1 MKFQQKKT
9 VFNETNEENE
19 ENDEKEENEVSPVLC
34 YFVPFHTAV
43 QGMFQES
50 GERKSLGTF

>member
-1 MKFQQKKT
+1 MKRMKRMSKMTKK
-9 VFNETNEENE
+9 
-19 ENDEKEENEVSPVLC
+19 KKKVSPVLC